1 MEHDSERVVHI
12 GELERRG
19 ETVRFGI
26 KEKDRSRHMYVIG
39 QTGTGKSTLLEALAV
54 QDIQNGEGLIFMD
67 PHGQSVENLLNFI
80 PPERLEDSIYLAP
93 HLQDSPVGLNIM
105 EDIGYDKRHLVVSSL
120 IASFHKIWGEGTWS
134 DRMEYIL
141 SNTLFALLEYPD
153 TTLLDVGRMYNNKTF
168 RNAVIA
174 NIKDPQVRKYWV
186 EDYANYNER
195 YIQDATPAIQ
205 NKLGQFTANP
215 LIRNIIG
222 QKKSA
227 FDFREV
233 LDTKKILLVNLSK
246 GQIGENNAKMLG
258 VLFTTKIYLSALSRS
273 EMSRQELDAAP
284 PCNFYVDEF
293 QSFANSSFADIL
305 SEARKYKLNLI
316 LAHQYI
322 GQLYSDEGSGNMI
335 RDAVFGNVGTFISF
349 RVGPVDAEIIAKQ
362 FAPDITEEDLVSLP
376 RFHIFLTLNIDNSAS
391 PPFSART
398 IGTPEPL
405 PVSLVDKIIQQ
416 TGQRYGVARSEI
428 EEQIKNRL
436 EEGSSND
443 VPDKNA
449 QGDSKQKPKKPSEK
463 TQKPFGKIVAGL
475 LQQATRPSSRPKE
488 YSPLRDEKPPAPSDK
503 RQGSKDTSPPPR
515 STQNRQQRTDQKQHQ
530 GGGSIKSTDTPK
542 HHTDQKQ
549 HQGGGATDTLPSS
562 RGTQNRQQRTDQ
574 KQHQGATIK
583 GTDTPKHHTDQK
595 QHQGDAATKST
606 NTTAVVKKDEV
617 SSTLPSPNTHTPER
631 KESTVRASEVKPS
644 EPKRT
649 EENKDS
655 TSTTPPDVMKDTTQ
669 KSEGTTPAPHK
680 VRHAIAQSEKTSPD
694 KKEQKK
700 ETVPHVS
707 DSHTQKGTLADI
719 IQSTRSSGLKKDLAV
734 QPKKKKQAPPVDYEN
749 GWVPIKDMTALVN
762 TPKEKSDS

>member
-1 MEHDSERVVHI
+1 MEHDPERVVHI

-273 EMSRQELDAAP
+273 EMSKQELTAAP

-443 VPDKNA
+443 DAGKST
-449 QGDSKQKPKKPSEK
+449 QGDSKRKLQKPPEK
-463 TQKPFGKIVAGL
+463 TQKPFGKIAAGL

-488 YSPLRDEKPPAPSDK
+488 HSPLRDEKPPAPSDK
-503 RQGSKDTSPPPR
+503 RQGSKDTSPPSR
-515 STQNRQQRTDQKQHQ
+515 SMQNRQQRTDQKQHQ
-530 GGGSIKSTDTPK
+530 DGGSIKRTDTPK

-549 HQGGGATDTLPSS
+549 HQGGGAAKS
-562 RGTQNRQQRTDQ
+562 
-574 KQHQGATIK
+574 I
-583 GTDTPKHHTDQK
+583 DTPKHHTDKK
-595 QHQGDAATKST
+595 QNQSGGTTKNTDTPITVKRDAA
-606 NTTAVVKKDEV
+606 
-617 SSTLPSPNTHTPER
+617 SSTLPLPNTHTPER
-631 KESTVRASEVKPS
+631 QESTVRASEVKPS

-649 EENKDS
+649 AENKDS
-655 TSTTPPDVMKDTTQ
+655 TSTTPPDAMKDTTQ
-669 KSEGTTPAPHK
+669 KSEGTTPAPYK
-680 VRHAIAQSEKTSPD
+680 ARHTTAQSEKKPPG

-700 ETVPHVS
+700 ETVPHVG

-719 IQSTRSSGLKKDLAV
+719 VQSTRSSGLKKDLTV
-734 QPKKKKQAPPVDYEN
+734 QPKKKKKAPPVDYEN